1 MHAEGIIEE
10 KTVGVA
16 GTSCSAWN
24 SQKHT
29 GPGVRAEAL
38 TIPELE
44 HSKAAV
50 LNTLASVHSRRSYTF
65 AINSLIAW
73 YVIGDNVI
81 DIIPFGMGG
90 LLQLLSVR
98 WQIAS
103 ALKKCMSFAHSCL
116 WSGF

>member
-1 MHAEGIIEE
+1 MHAESIIEE

-44 HSKAAV
+44 QSKAAV

-65 AINSLIAW
+65 AINSFIAW
-73 YVIGDNVI
+73 YVIGDSVLYHSLHWIAHFDAVQSAKCPKTLRVNTRN
-81 DIIPFGMGG
+81 
-90 LLQLLSVR
+90 LS
-98 WQIAS
+98 I
-103 ALKKCMSFAHSCL
+103 
-116 WSGF
+116 